1 MATMNEPTSHP
12 LESFRPQMRVTG
24 KNPNPRGYCYALGSL
39 AIGDGLRGIPMF
51 DNMSMSFSTRT
62 PILTDGLIT
71 DLPLFRLS
79 YTNYP
84 VYKSS
89 SGNSLYRGGE
99 RWALEVL
106 CTPFAHR
113 TFIQALCIECA
124 LPQLRQ
130 QLCEED
136 ALPRGRRRMR
146 ETCWY
151 RMASGRISWEE
162 DDDSSDRSSVGTARE
177 SWSGH

>member
-1 MATMNEPTSHP
+1 
-12 LESFRPQMRVTG
+12 MRVTG
-24 KNPNPRGYCYALGSL
+24 KNPAPSGYCYALGSL

-62 PILTDGLIT
+62 PILASGQIT

-84 VYKSS
+84 FYKSS

-113 TFIQALCIECA
+113 AFIQALCIERA

-130 QLCEED
+130 RLCEED

-146 ETCWY
+146 QICWY
-151 RMASGRISWEE
+151 RVAIGKITWEE
-162 DDDSSDRSSVGTARE
+162 DDDSRDGFGVGIAQQ
-177 SWSGH
+177 SWSEH

>member
-1 MATMNEPTSHP
+1 
-12 LESFRPQMRVTG
+12 MRVTG
-24 KNPNPRGYCYALGSL
+24 KNPTPRGYCYALGSL

-62 PILTDGLIT
+62 PILAGGQIT
-71 DLPLFRLS
+71 GLPLFRLS

-84 VYKSS
+84 VYKPS
-89 SGNSLYRGGE
+89 SGNSLCRGGE

-113 TFIQALCIECA
+113 AFIQALCIERV

-130 QLCEED
+130 RLCEED

-146 ETCWY
+146 QICWY
-151 RMASGRISWEE
+151 RMAIGKITWEE
-162 DDDSSDRSSVGTARE
+162 DDDSRDGFRVGIAQQ
-177 SWSGH
+177 SWSEH